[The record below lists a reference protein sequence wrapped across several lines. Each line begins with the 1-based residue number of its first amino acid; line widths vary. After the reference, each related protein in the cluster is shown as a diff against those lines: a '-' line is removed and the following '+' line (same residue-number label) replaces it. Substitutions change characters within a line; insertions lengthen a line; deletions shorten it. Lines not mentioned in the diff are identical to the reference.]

1 MGFGGFFKTIL
12 IIYINIFF
20 RSTSLH
26 EKPLVLDVGSCYNP
40 FKLME
45 EFKVIG
51 IDLHPATEV
60 CLLYSENVY
69 FSKTLSFSILTSIF
83 LFLPNWKQ
91 QGVVLL
97 KVACE
102 FEYFSIQFPNKMFH
116 YVIMFLS
123 FDQEMILSINLT
135 VQVNWFVCMKLAFSS
150 LHALWKHPSFSHKF
164 TL

>member
-1 MGFGGFFKTIL
+1 MRNHLFLTLEVVTIPSSKW
-12 IIYINIFF
+12 
-20 RSTSLH
+20 RSSRS
-26 EKPLVLDVGSCYNP
+26 LVLTFTLRQRSVCY
-40 FKLME
+40 
-45 EFKVIG
+45 
-51 IDLHPATEV
+51 
-60 CLLYSENVY
+60 
-69 FSKTLSFSILTSIF
+69 TLSFSILTSIF
-83 LFLPNWKQ
+83 LFLPNSKQ

-123 FDQEMILSINLT
+123 FYQEMILSINLT